1 MERECCVRWPQY
13 IKEKT
18 ECVPDISQGTIIKDD
33 AMTLK
38 KKKLNGEENCII
50 TEHGWGKKRQKNYGH
65 KTIKL
70 SKWSLHC
77 FSFNGTI
84 RNYYITRRRETIF

>member
-1 MERECCVRWPQY
+1 M
-13 IKEKT
+13 
-18 ECVPDISQGTIIKDD
+18 
-33 AMTLK
+33 AL

-84 RNYYITRRRETIF
+84 RNYYITRRRETIFLIIIRR

>member
-1 MERECCVRWPQY
+1 M
-13 IKEKT
+13 
-18 ECVPDISQGTIIKDD
+18 G
-33 AMTLK
+33 
-38 KKKLNGEENCII
+38 G
-50 TEHGWGKKRQKNYGH
+50 GKKTKNYGH

-84 RNYYITRRRETIF
+84 RNYYITRRRETIFFIIIRR

>member
-1 MERECCVRWPQY
+1 VERECCVRWPQY

-50 TEHGWGKKRQKNYGH
+50 TEHGWGKKTK
-65 KTIKL
+65 KL
-70 SKWSLHC
+70 RTQNNQTEQMVVTL
-77 FSFNGTI
+77 FFFQ
-84 RNYYITRRRETIF
+84 RNYSELLYYATP